1 MSTECAVPLLRFPSG
16 GGSDDIVL
24 KRGIGTSDDMFFIPE
39 QPPALR
45 VPGRY
50 FLHLLTRLEVTVQ
63 ANLFAS
69 VVTPMSRQLS

>member
-1 MSTECAVPLLRFPSG
+1 MLSSNEVLALR
-16 GGSDDIVL
+16 
-24 KRGIGTSDDMFFIPE
+24 TTWFFIPE

-50 FLHLLTRLEVTVQ
+50 FLHLLTRLEVTIQ